1 MNLNGYEIEDWWKQV
16 RDHGWGPRMK
26 TWRVLKYRVKTLT
39 GSGTKWST
47 LNPMVSNYKIS
58 KDLKRYKKDLKGTCD
73 LRREFKKQFELF
85 MAAVRHQ
92 MTDRRTDRHPIK
104 VPRWTPVQLL
114 AFFTTRISEFKI
126 YRFRYDLILNR
137 SDLIFYIQIFNRWI
151 DWKKQAGKGS
161 WTSRNQG

>member
-1 MNLNGYEIEDWWKQV
+1 MTSADCEETLNRCKMRKRTSERKDRRRNLLNVQDQPVLNGDNRGRIVVGAYWMFKIRQYWMNIIGVGRV

-92 MTDRRTDRHPIK
+92 MTDGQTDGQ
-104 VPRWTPVQLL
+104 TP
-114 AFFTTRISEFKI
+114 
-126 YRFRYDLILNR
+126 N
-137 SDLIFYIQIFNRWI
+137 
-151 DWKKQAGKGS
+151 
-161 WTSRNQG
+161 